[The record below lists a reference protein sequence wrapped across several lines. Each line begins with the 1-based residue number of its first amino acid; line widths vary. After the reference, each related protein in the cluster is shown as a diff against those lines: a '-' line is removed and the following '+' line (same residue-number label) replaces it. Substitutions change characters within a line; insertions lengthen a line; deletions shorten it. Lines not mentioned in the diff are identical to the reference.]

1 MSSPLAVASYGPGVG
16 ASPLP
21 ACEARGCTRAQARV
35 VRVTDRRGSVTTLR
49 VCLDHEPL
57 ALSAVEPGDLVEAGP
72 IGGRLVPL
80 ETPCT
85 TSAHLPTP
93 TTAAASPS
101 TSAPTSRAPS
111 SSASTSTPRAR
122 LTVATPAS
130 TPPTT
135 SPGSRP
141 CAVPGCFNDAVRG
154 HLCDEHR
161 RGPALTV
168 VPAPAPTPA
177 PAPPP
182 PAPEPAPMPARKP
195 DPPPCRWP
203 GCTSK
208 AAGPHGYCNRDR
220 MRITSSLKVDPR
232 QFTPEQLAGLWAEHQ
247 GRSVGRPAPAP
258 APQAPCKAPDCTRPA
273 GGLGWCEPCRR
284 MLARM
289 ALAPETTTPEAF
301 AEARARRAAAT
312 SAKLATPKHHGLP
325 VTTTWPEPAGKL
337 REDLRRA
344 FGMDDGASDDEIV
357 ARAEKAVAD
366 LAAQAHAAGELVTL
380 AEKHA
385 DAATV
390 ALAERDALVER
401 VVALEADLAAYRTPM
416 TEEELRLRGNAL
428 ARAALE
434 REWALARA
442 PRGAR

>member
-1 MSSPLAVASYGPGVG
+1 
-16 ASPLP
+16 
-21 ACEARGCTRAQARV
+21 
-35 VRVTDRRGSVTTLR
+35 
-49 VCLDHEPL
+49 
-57 ALSAVEPGDLVEAGP
+57 
-72 IGGRLVPL
+72 
-80 ETPCT
+80 
-85 TSAHLPTP
+85 
-93 TTAAASPS
+93 
-101 TSAPTSRAPS
+101 
-111 SSASTSTPRAR
+111 
-122 LTVATPAS
+122 
-130 TPPTT
+130 
-135 SPGSRP
+135 
-141 CAVPGCFNDAVRG
+141 
-154 HLCDEHR
+154 
-161 RGPALTV
+161 
-168 VPAPAPTPA
+168 
-177 PAPPP
+177 
-182 PAPEPAPMPARKP
+182 
-195 DPPPCRWP
+195 
-203 GCTSK
+203 
-208 AAGPHGYCNRDR
+208 

-442 PRGAR
+442 PRGVR